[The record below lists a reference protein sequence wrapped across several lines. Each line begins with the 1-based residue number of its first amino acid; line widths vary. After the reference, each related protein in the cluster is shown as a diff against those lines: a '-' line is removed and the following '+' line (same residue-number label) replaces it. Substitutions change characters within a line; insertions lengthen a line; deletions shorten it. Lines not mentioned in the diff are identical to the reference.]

1 MSVSATGGRPMRL
14 ATIPIVLCV
23 VIYCGY
29 RATNLVPWGGW
40 DPAFTPVGQALGAA
54 AIVAMGAVQLYFA
67 FRRPSRSRAAGL
79 LAVQVLLVYGPFPVL
94 GAYWDPPAAFV
105 VAAVLL
111 TFSGRLSWALT
122 AAAVVADAI
131 VRIALEP
138 GVVDTDGAVIASRVA
153 YAVVVATANGFLMFG
168 LSRLSAL
175 VRDLDAARTAS
186 ASLEVALER
195 LHISRRLQDAVGGRL
210 VSVLAMLRQTGPEA
224 RTGDQTRD
232 RARAVAAA
240 ARQALAQVRTVADD
254 YRDRSLSGEVAAAR
268 TVLTAAGVD
277 VVVGPVPDRLPGP
290 VDALLGAVLRRTVV
304 AALRGTPP
312 RSCRIE
318 LDGSAR
324 MRVTLTG
331 GEPGAPDPDGIA
343 GEVHELGGV
352 LRVEP
357 ATGEV
362 DVRIPVLARRP
373 GGPRSPRPV
382 AAAPWLAWAIM
393 AVLEVDLLVTTI
405 SRVTGGWSEYYDAV
419 SPARLALI
427 IALVVPL
434 SLLQLHHVRPRGGAA
449 PPWWRWTLTLQIV
462 LIGVIAVV
470 GTPVAPVPQYAGPV
484 AGVVL
489 FHVRR
494 PWSWALAGALVLG
507 PSLYQLHTWGV
518 DLTSDPG
525 RVAWWTLLTVAWGVF
540 TMVAI
545 AALCRLPVA
554 AEQLVVARR
563 EVERLAVLRERLR
576 IARDTHDLLGFQLSA
591 IALKAELA
599 RGLAGTDPG
608 TARVRLA
615 EAGEVAAE
623 ALNSLRSIT
632 AEPTGLSFAEEVESA
647 RSMLAAAGIAVAV
660 DLHATPGPS
669 AESPLAIVLREAVTN
684 VVRHSRATT
693 CGIETR
699 RVPGG
704 IRLRVTNDGV
714 PASLV
719 GDPAG
724 NGLANLLARTRE
736 TGGELT
742 VHRQGDRFTL
752 LAEVHVDGTAGKVPD
767 AAVPVAV

>member
-1 MSVSATGGRPMRL
+1 
-14 ATIPIVLCV
+14 
-23 VIYCGY
+23 
-29 RATNLVPWGGW
+29 
-40 DPAFTPVGQALGAA
+40 
-54 AIVAMGAVQLYFA
+54 
-67 FRRPSRSRAAGL
+67 
-79 LAVQVLLVYGPFPVL
+79 
-94 GAYWDPPAAFV
+94 
-105 VAAVLL
+105 
-111 TFSGRLSWALT
+111 LT
-122 AAAVVADAI
+122 AAAVVGDAI

-138 GVVDTDGAVIASRVA
+138 GVVDTGGAVVASRVA
-153 YAVVVATANGFLMFG
+153 YAVVVATANGFLLFG
-168 LSRLSAL
+168 MSRLSAL

-195 LHISRRLQDAVGGRL
+195 LRISRRLQDAVGGRL
-210 VSVLAMLRQTGPEA
+210 VSVLATLRQTERHTGP
-224 RTGDQTRD
+224 DQTRD
-232 RARAVAAA
+232 RARVVAAA

-254 YRDRSLSGEVAAAR
+254 YRDRSLAGEVAAAR

-277 VVVGPVPDRLPGP
+277 VVVGPVPDRLPGA

-318 LDGSAR
+318 LDGTAR
-324 MRVTLTG
+324 MRVIVTG
-331 GEPGAPDPDGIA
+331 GEPVAPDPDGIA

-357 ATGEV
+357 ATGEI
-362 DVRIPVLARRP
+362 DVRIPVQARRP
-373 GGPRSPRPV
+373 SGPRSPRPV

-405 SRVTGGWSEYYDAV
+405 SRVTGGWAEFYDAV

-427 IALVVPL
+427 IALVVLL

-462 LIGVIAVV
+462 LICVIAAV

-494 PWSWALAGALVLG
+494 PWSWALAGTLVLG
-507 PSLYQLHTWGV
+507 TSLYQLHTWGV
-518 DLTSDPG
+518 DLTTDPW
-525 RVAWWTLLTVAWGVF
+525 RVTWWTLLTVSWGVL

-545 AALCRLPVA
+545 AALCRLPLA

-608 TARVRLA
+608 AARVRLA

-693 CGIETR
+693 CDIETR
-699 RVPGG
+699 PVPGG

-714 PASLV
+714 RSGAPDTLV

-752 LAEVHVDGTAGKVPD
+752 VAEVHVDGTVGKVPD